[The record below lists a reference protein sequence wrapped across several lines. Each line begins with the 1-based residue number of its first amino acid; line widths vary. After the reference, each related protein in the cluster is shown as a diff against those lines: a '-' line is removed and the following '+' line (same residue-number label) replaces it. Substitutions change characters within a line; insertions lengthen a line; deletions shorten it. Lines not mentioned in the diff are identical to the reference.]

1 VPRFGPH
8 PDRRP
13 AVVTGASSGI
23 GAATAIALAG
33 VGHPVVLGA
42 RRLDRCEAVA
52 AGIRNRGG
60 EAHAL
65 WLDLTDTASVEKFA
79 NQAEEVA
86 GPIEV
91 AVACAGQSLP
101 DSAPDAFETMVDVNM
116 IGTHRL
122 VTAMLP
128 AMKARGRGDLVFVSS
143 EVVRHPRP
151 GTAAYVASK
160 WGMEGYARTLQMQLE
175 GTGVRA
181 SIVQAGQAATEMG
194 SDWEPDAT
202 AGILESWIHWGLA
215 RHDNFLVPD
224 AIAAAVVTVVAT
236 PPGTHLTM
244 VEVSPEAPIRRRP
257 ADADSLADAGPPAK
271 PDPSSQG
278 AP

>member
-1 VPRFGPH
+1 MPRFGPH

-13 AVVTGASSGI
+13 AVVAGASSGI
-23 GAATAIALAG
+23 GAATAVALAG
-33 VGHPVVLGA
+33 AGHPVVLGA

-52 AGIRNRGG
+52 AGIRDRGG

-65 WLDLTDTASVEKFA
+65 WLDLTTPASVEKFA
-79 NQAEEVA
+79 SQAEEVA
-86 GPIEV
+86 GDIDV

-101 DSAPDAFETMVDVNM
+101 DSAPGAFEAMVDVNM
-116 IGTHRL
+116 VGTYRL

-128 AMKARGRGDLVFVSS
+128 AMKARCRGDLVFVSS

-194 SDWEPDAT
+194 SDWDPDAT
-202 AGILESWIHWGLA
+202 AAILESWIHWGLA
-215 RHDNFLVPD
+215 RHDNFLLPD
-224 AIAAAVVTVVAT
+224 AVAAAVVTVVAT

-244 VEVSPEAPIRRRP
+244 VEVAPEAPIRRRQLDPDRP
-257 ADADSLADAGPPAK
+257 ANPGPP
-271 PDPSSQG
+271 SQG